1 MQGFKSKKGAA
12 IVESVMVF
20 PLVILSVIV
29 LIFMMVYFYAQLN
42 ERVDMHIAL
51 RAESGRICQNV
62 FYNNKESNNFS
73 IYKKVQQI
81 YSHSAVKV
89 KGNMISERHEKEI
102 TARKYLIDECKF
114 VRMSD
119 VVEDE

>member
-1 MQGFKSKKGAA
+1 MLGFNNKKGAA

-20 PLVILSVIV
+20 PLVIVSVIT

-51 RAESGRICQNV
+51 RAESGRLCENM
-62 FYNNKESNNFS
+62 FYGTEASDKFS
-73 IYKKVQQI
+73 IYKKPQQL
-81 YSHSAVKV
+81 YSSSIVDIEGNLIS
-89 KGNMISERHEKEI
+89 KGKEKEI
-102 TARKYLIDECKF
+102 AARKYLIDECKF

-119 VVEDE
+119 IVEDE

>member
-1 MQGFKSKKGAA
+1 MLGFNNKKGAA

-20 PLVILSVIV
+20 PLVIVSVIT

-51 RAESGRICQNV
+51 RAESGRLCENM
-62 FYNNKESNNFS
+62 FYGTEVSDKFS
-73 IYKKVQQI
+73 IYKKPQQL
-81 YSHSAVKV
+81 YSSSVV
-89 KGNMISERHEKEI
+89 DIEGNLISKGKEKEI
-102 TARKYLIDECKF
+102 AARKYLIDECKF

-119 VVEDE
+119 IVEEE